1 MIRRPP
7 RSTRTD
13 TLFPYTTL
21 FRSPA
26 IRPCVERIEQDID
39 PRPVEFLNEGSGR
52 VIDDCAALPL
62 PNPVE
67 PFYDDVGL
75 AGAGST
81 AEQDVLRLDGVGAV
95 DPADLETTLGMTPQR
110 PAHLPHSSAP
120 GAAQEL
126 VGAEAPARPGEVEP
140 GPPQHGQGEEAGYRR
155 AVQKIGLE
163 SFERLVR

>member
-1 MIRRPP
+1 MLCFFFLSSRR
-7 RSTRTD
+7 RHTR
-13 TLFPYTTL
+13 
-21 FRSPA
+21 
-26 IRPCVERIEQDID
+26 
-39 PRPVEFLNEGSGR
+39 
-52 VIDDCAALPL
+52 CALGTGVQTCALPIC
-62 PNPVE
+62 
-67 PFYDDVGL
+67 L

-81 AEQDVLRLDGVGAV
+81 AEQDVLRLEGVGDV

-110 PAHLPHSSAP
+110 PAHLPHSSEP